1 MAVVLTW
8 ATILGAVEAGALTT
22 AGLLLGLGPEG
33 AAGCCTTLMLVA
45 ALLGASVLPVMW
57 AATRWRG
64 YLAGIGLT
72 LVILVVANL
81 AAGFGLG
88 SYVPWSVPIV
98 WVSQQTEVSTPL
110 LATPSDPGTGSSWA
124 QTDRNSLGTT
134 VMTRRQPPAG
144 RRRGWAR
151 PARAG
156 RPGRPRPRTSYR
168 R

>member
-98 WVSQQTEVSTPL
+98 WVSHQTEVSTPL
-110 LATPSDPGTGSSWA
+110 LATP
-124 QTDRNSLGTT
+124 
-134 VMTRRQPPAG
+134 VMTAAIG
-144 RRRGWAR
+144 AWI
-151 PARAG
+151 
-156 RPGRPRPRTSYR
+156 TYR
-168 R
+168 SWDHLQLGAD